1 MTTYTDN
8 ATLADR
14 DQVIDT
20 LNRMAW
26 CEDRRRWTELEDVL
40 DDEVQVGYGDHP
52 DVELVTLSRAD
63 LIANWRG
70 GLEYTSSQHILTGIT
85 VDADGDTAHATLNE
99 TVWIQGKT
107 AAGVSLYQFGTAM
120 ECALRRTHDAWRITR
135 LKVVLLW
142 SAGDPTVLG
151 NWQRPSD

>member
-1 MTTYTDN
+1 VTTYTDK
-8 ATLADR
+8 ATLIDR

-40 DDEVQVGYGDHP
+40 DDEIEVGYGDHP
-52 DVELVTLSRAD
+52 DVELVALPRAD

-70 GLEYTSSQHILTGIT
+70 GLEHTSSQHILTGIR
-85 VDADGDTAHATLNE
+85 VDAVDDTAHATLNE
-99 TVWIQGKT
+99 TVWIQRKT
-107 AAGVSLYQFGTAM
+107 AAGSSLYQFGTAM
-120 ECALRRTHDAWRITR
+120 ACALRRTPDAWRITS

-142 SAGDPTVLG
+142 SAGDPAVLG
-151 NWQRPSD
+151 NWQRPND